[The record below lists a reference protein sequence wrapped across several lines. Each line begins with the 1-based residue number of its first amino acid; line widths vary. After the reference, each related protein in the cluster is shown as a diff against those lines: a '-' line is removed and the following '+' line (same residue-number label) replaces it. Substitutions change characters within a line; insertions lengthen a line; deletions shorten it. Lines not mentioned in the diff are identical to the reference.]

1 MVESSFW
8 YRPTRV
14 VPDQRPLNGRCCC
27 CISIRNGQPREPAL
41 CQLYRHTFVPYYVA
55 SLLICCVWA
64 ASTTAVSSA
73 AVHPSSAANK
83 DMLDNVRKCKNFL
96 STLLKLASNQP
107 ATTVQ
112 NVKTL
117 IQGLVVG
124 VKVFAVEGF
133 ISRISPSLCYSI
145 VLIIPGSF

>member
-1 MVESSFW
+1 MLAQVW
-8 YRPTRV
+8 KYR
-14 VPDQRPLNGRCCC
+14 LK
-27 CISIRNGQPREPAL
+27 ISIDVSEDI
-41 CQLYRHTFVPYYVA
+41 V
-55 SLLICCVWA
+55 ICA
-64 ASTTAVSSA
+64 ASTAAGGSA
-73 AVHPSSAANK
+73 SIQPSTPANK

-124 VKVFAVEGF
+124 FTIFLSRNFITCFNMWHSCWLLLLVKFFLLFTVN
-133 ISRISPSLCYSI
+133 
-145 VLIIPGSF
+145 VLTSYTIQYNTLKTYIARLYKNVQGR

>member
-1 MVESSFW
+1 VDIA
-8 YRPTRV
+8 T
-14 VPDQRPLNGRCCC
+14 C
-27 CISIRNGQPREPAL
+27 
-41 CQLYRHTFVPYYVA
+41 
-55 SLLICCVWA
+55 A
-64 ASTTAVSSA
+64 ASVAAGSSTTVQ
-73 AVHPSSAANK
+73 PSSAANK

-124 VKVFAVEGF
+124 FAFVHTVK
-133 ISRISPSLCYSI
+133 ISFCASAHEA
-145 VLIIPGSF
+145 